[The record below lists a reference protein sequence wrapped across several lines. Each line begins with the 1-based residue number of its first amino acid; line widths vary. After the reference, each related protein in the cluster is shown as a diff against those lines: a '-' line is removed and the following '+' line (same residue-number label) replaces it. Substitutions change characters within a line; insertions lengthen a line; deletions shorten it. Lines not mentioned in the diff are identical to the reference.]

1 MLHLEKELIGGTEQM
16 DKLLLHAC
24 CAPCSIAVIDEYSKY
39 FDITLYYYNPCITD
53 ETEYYKRSDEL
64 IRLGKL
70 YNVPVVVVDFY
81 PEEYYNACSSLS
93 NEPEGGKRC
102 KVCIGQRLKGAATYA
117 RNNGFGYFSTTLTIS
132 PYKDSAVINS
142 IGTAVGGS
150 VGVMYMPFDFGYL
163 FPRSLQLCEK
173 YNLYQQ
179 NYCGCEY
186 SKNEI

>member
-1 MLHLEKELIGGTEQM
+1 M

-24 CAPCSIAVIDEYSKY
+24 CAPCSSAVIDEYSKY

-53 ETEYYKRSDEL
+53 EKEYYLRADEL
-64 IRLGKL
+64 VRLGDI
-70 YNVPVVVVDFY
+70 YHVNVVIAPFDPDTFY
-81 PEEYYNACSSLS
+81 QSCSSLKDC
-93 NEPEGGKRC
+93 PEGGKRC

-117 RNNGFGYFSTTLTIS
+117 RNNEFRYFSTTLTIS

-142 IGTAVGGS
+142 VGTSISGS
-150 VGVMYMPFDFGYL
+150 CGVMYMPFDFGYL

-186 SKNEI
+186 SK